1 MIVIN
6 RIIHPVGQG
15 AFYTETIKT
24 KVRRYNIVYDCGST
38 TTYKENSS
46 KTILET
52 EIKSFYDYK
61 EKIDLLFISHFDN
74 DHVNGLKHL
83 KDYCDI
89 KCVIMPLLPPSA
101 MWFYLEQLDESS
113 QQLIADP
120 HKFFGEK
127 TKIIRVK
134 STNGPE
140 QERGELVLNDN
151 EPSAKDEIV
160 SGTIIQFCN
169 LRDWCYIPL
178 NFDEET
184 RYEKLINILDDSN
197 IDKEELLKGNID
209 YIQKHRADINKAYKK
224 ITKSGTS
231 NDCSLIVYSGPT
243 KTSHNFCRK
252 YNYKWIYRILHN
264 PYYYHRILQNPYYYH
279 RDIPFEYIV
288 EKVACLYLGDT
299 DLNQTSQSKS
309 KNKSKSKS
317 LLDILSE
324 YFENIRANIGLIQVP
339 HHGSK
344 HNFNKLI
351 LSKMPHHSMYFAS
364 FGANNTYGHPSYE
377 VIANI
382 EEKNYFIGV
391 TEDRNSAL
399 VDTIFR
405 GYT

>member
-15 AFYTETIKT
+15 AFYTETIETIKT
-24 KVRRYNIVYDCGST
+24 NDRRYNIVYDCGST
-38 TTYKENSS
+38 TTYLKNSS

-52 EIKSFYDYK
+52 EIKSFYNNK

-101 MWFYLEQLDESS
+101 MWFYLAQLDKSS
-113 QQLIADP
+113 RELIADP

-134 STNGPE
+134 YTNGQE
-140 QERGELVLNDN
+140 QERGVLVLNDN

-169 LRDWCYIPL
+169 LDDWCYIPF

-184 RYEKLINILDDSN
+184 RYKELINKLDDSN

-243 KTSHNFCRK
+243 KTSHNFRRK
-252 YNYKWIYRILHN
+252 YNYKWIDTILH
-264 PYYYHRILQNPYYYH
+264 YLYHYH
-279 RDIPFEYIV
+279 RDTPFKDIV
-288 EKVACLYLGDT
+288 KKVACLYLGDT
-299 DLNQTSQSKS
+299 DLNQTSIS
-309 KNKSKSKS
+309 NR
-317 LLDILSE
+317 LLDILSK
-324 YFENIRANIGLIQVP
+324 YFENISANIGLIQVP

-344 HNFNKLI
+344 HNFNNLI
-351 LSKMPHHSMYFAS
+351 LSNMPNSMYFAS

-377 VIANI
+377 VIAKI
-382 EEKNYFIGV
+382 EEENYFIGV

-399 VDTIFR
+399 VDTI
-405 GYT
+405 GEVIHNYV

>member
-24 KVRRYNIVYDCGST
+24 IDRRYNIVYDCGST

-101 MWFYLEQLDESS
+101 MWFYLAQLDKSS
-113 QQLIADP
+113 RQLIADP
-120 HKFFGEK
+120 HEFFGEK

-169 LRDWCYIPL
+169 LHDWCYIPL

-184 RYEKLINILDDSN
+184 RYKKLINILDDSN
-197 IDKEELLKGNID
+197 INTDELLKGNID

-243 KTSHNFCRK
+243 NTSHNFCRK
-252 YNYKWIYRILHN
+252 YNYKWIF
-264 PYYYHRILQNPYYYH
+264 YYW
-279 RDIPFEYIV
+279 FEYIV

-324 YFENIRANIGLIQVP
+324 YFENIRENIGLIQVP

-344 HNFNKLI
+344 HNFNNLI
-351 LSKMPHHSMYFAS
+351 LSNMPHSMYFAS

-382 EEKNYFIGV
+382 EVKNHFIGV

-399 VDTIFR
+399 VDTIFG

>member
-15 AFYTETIKT
+15 AFYTETIETIKT
-24 KVRRYNIVYDCGST
+24 NDRRYNIVYDCGST
-38 TTYKENSS
+38 TTYKKNSS

-52 EIKSFYDYK
+52 EIKSFYNNK

-101 MWFYLEQLDESS
+101 MWFYLAQLDKSS
-113 QQLIADP
+113 RQLIADP

-134 STNGPE
+134 YTNGQE

-169 LRDWCYIPL
+169 LHDWCYIPF

-184 RYEKLINILDDSN
+184 RYKELINKLDDSN

-243 KTSHNFCRK
+243 NTSHNFR
-252 YNYKWIYRILHN
+252 RN
-264 PYYYHRILQNPYYYH
+264 PYYYHRYTL
-279 RDIPFEYIV
+279 FKYIV
-288 EKVACLYLGDT
+288 KEVACLYLGDT
-299 DLNQTSQSKS
+299 DLNQKIKS
-309 KNKSKSKS
+309 NS
-317 LLDILSE
+317 LLDILSK
-324 YFENIRANIGLIQVP
+324 YFKNISENIGLIQVP

-344 HNFNKLI
+344 HNFNKKI
-351 LSKMPHHSMYFAS
+351 LSNMPHRMYFAS

-382 EEKNYFIGV
+382 EVKNHFIGV

-399 VDTIFR
+399 VDTVIHI
-405 GYT
+405 YV